1 MKCISQKELYL
12 DVAGVA
18 TLVNVPCGKCIPCL
32 MNKRAEWCFRLEQ
45 EHRVSKSA
53 HFVTLT
59 YDQKHL
65 RMDNSLEKR
74 DLQLYLKR
82 LRKKDE
88 TTRIRY
94 YAVGE
99 YGSKNGRPHY
109 HIILFNSD
117 EANIR
122 LSWVDCKGAPIGIVH
137 VGRVNSASVAYV
149 TKYVIQKP
157 LHNDEREKPFA
168 TMSRGYGIGA
178 RYLSDE
184 MVAWHRENDAN
195 YVVRQ
200 GGEKGKLARF
210 YREKIWYDQAARLR
224 IGKAALTFCNDEK
237 AKADR
242 YWQEAFGAKWKDAM
256 AQSLNLMLA
265 RVKTKLEY
273 SQTF

>member
-1 MKCISQKELYL
+1 MKCLSQKELYL

-65 RMDNSLEKR
+65 RTDNSLDKR

-88 TTRIRY
+88 TQRIRY

-109 HIILFNSD
+109 HIILFNSNETD
-117 EANIR
+117 IR
-122 LSWVDCKGAPIGIVH
+122 LSWIDSKGAPIGLVH
-137 VGRVNSASVAYV
+137 VGTVNGASIAYV
-149 TKYVIQKP
+149 IKYIIQKQF
-157 LHNDEREKPFA
+157 HNDEKEKPFA
-168 TMSRGYGIGA
+168 TMSRRYGIGGH
-178 RYLSDE
+178 YLSDN
-184 MVAWHRENDAN
+184 MVRWHRENDAN
-195 YVVRQ
+195 YVVRP
-200 GGEKGKLARF
+200 GGEKGKLSRF
-210 YREKIWYDQAARLR
+210 YRDKIWYNQVDRLR
-224 IGKAALTFCNDEK
+224 IGKAALLYANDQE
-237 AKADR
+237 ASANR
-242 YWQEAFGAKWKDAM
+242 YWQEAFGAQWQDAM
-256 AQSLNLMLA
+256 AESRDLMLA
-265 RVKTKLEY
+265 RVKTKIEY